1 MDDFSITELIFL
13 SKVAELSSLE
23 ATLASLRDES
33 TPELPKKTI
42 LPPPVPSRNQFAASS
57 QPPREQPPA
66 IPSKPHPS
74 DRASVSTHEID
85 SLAATLSMLDKE
97 EETVPPTRTLPV
109 LFLLFFLCTRLI

>member
-1 MDDFSITELIFL
+1 MDDFSITELIFFS

-23 ATLASLRDES
+23 ETLASLRDES
-33 TPELPKKTI
+33 ELPKQTI
-42 LPPPVPSRNQFAASS
+42 PPPAVPSRNQFAASS

-109 LFLLFFLCTRLI
+109 LFYYSLKVAD